1 MQFNLTK
8 QKVYCSSESEKQ
20 EVAMQIGEK
29 IKNLRIKNAL
39 TQEELANR
47 CELTKGFISQLERD
61 LTSPSIATL
70 VDILEG
76 LGTNLKDFF
85 NETTDEKIVFSK
97 EDAFEKENEEHKNI
111 INWIIP
117 NAQKNAMEPIHVEI
131 RSGGRTKEVP
141 PHEGEEFGHV
151 LTGQILL
158 HVGKDVHRVK
168 KGESFYLK
176 PGKAHYLSNEGK
188 TTAIVIWVSTPPIF

>member
-1 MQFNLTK
+1 
-8 QKVYCSSESEKQ
+8 
-20 EVAMQIGEK
+20 MQIGEK

-97 EDAFEKENEEHKNI
+97 EDAFEKENDEHKNI

-131 RSGGRTKEVP
+131 APGGRTKEMP
-141 PHEGEEFGHV
+141 PHEGEEFGYV
-151 LTGQILL
+151 LSGSIILHL
-158 HVGKDVHRVK
+158 GIEKHKVR
-168 KGESFYLK
+168 KGESFYL
-176 PGKAHYLSNEGK
+176 
-188 TTAIVIWVSTPPIF
+188 

>member
-1 MQFNLTK
+1 
-8 QKVYCSSESEKQ
+8 
-20 EVAMQIGEK
+20 MQIGEK

-97 EDAFEKENEEHKNI
+97 EDAFEKENDEHRNI

-131 RSGGRTKEVP
+131 APGGRTKEMP
-141 PHEGEEFGHV
+141 PHEGEEFGYV
-151 LTGQILL
+151 LSGSIILHL
-158 HVGKDVHRVK
+158 GIEKHKVR

-176 PGKAHYLSNEGK
+176 PGMGHYLSNEGK
-188 TTAIVIWVSTPPIF
+188 TSSSVIWVSTPPIF

>member
-1 MQFNLTK
+1 M
-8 QKVYCSSESEKQ
+8 E
-20 EVAMQIGEK
+20 IGEK

-85 NETTDEKIVFSK
+85 SETRDEKIVFSK
-97 EDAFEKENEEHKNI
+97 EDAFVKDNEDVKSTI
-111 INWIIP
+111 SWIIP
-117 NAQKNAMEPIHVEI
+117 NAQKNAMEPILMEI
-131 RSGGRTKEVP
+131 QVGGKTKDVD
-141 PHEGEEFGHV
+141 PHEGEEFGYV
-151 LTGQILL
+151 IQGVIDL
-158 HVGKDVHRVK
+158 HMGNLKYRVK
-168 KGESFYLK
+168 KGESFYYK
-176 PGKAHYLSNEGK
+176 PGATHFLSNGGSSK
-188 TTAIVIWVSTPPIF
+188 AIVLWVSTPPIF

>member
-1 MQFNLTK
+1 
-8 QKVYCSSESEKQ
+8 
-20 EVAMQIGEK
+20 MQIGEK

-70 VDILEG
+70 MDILEG

-85 NETTDEKIVFSK
+85 NETTDEKIVFSA
-97 EDAFEKENEEHKNI
+97 EDAFEKENDEYKNI

-131 RSGGRTKEVP
+131 APGGRTKEMP
-141 PHEGEEFGHV
+141 PHEGEEFGYV
-151 LTGQILL
+151 LSGSIILHL
-158 HVGKDVHRVK
+158 GMVK
-168 KGESFYLK
+168 HKVRKGESFYLK
-176 PGKAHYLSNEGK
+176 PGMGHYLSNEGK
-188 TTAIVIWVSTPPIF
+188 TSASVIWVSTPPIF